1 LNETGCPVGGRLRDE
16 LYDFAHLLTEGRKL
30 GGNIPPMTASV
41 SHNANIVP
49 RASHNDM
56 QARKNGIGTEASYR
70 GS

>member
-1 LNETGCPVGGRLRDE
+1 
-16 LYDFAHLLTEGRKL
+16 
-30 GGNIPPMTASV
+30 MTASV